1 MNENSKNYYLKN
13 QNNEQEM
20 ILIQSEK
27 NEEDEENEDDN
38 NETRGKN
45 PLQNIGNNIIFKNKY
60 ILGIKT
66 NLLDSIF
73 LALYFIIIYI
83 IFITFIFPFFY
94 SQKYLFIYIII
105 IISITSS
112 LLIGLFNQVFCFIT
126 EPGIIPRNYPSLKI
140 KDYTDKIIYSKISKK
155 PIIRIQRNCAVC
167 SIRRPKKCQHC
178 FFCDN
183 CIEEFDHH
191 CQYVSNCIGKR
202 NKKYFLFYIFFYFVF
217 LLQIYIFTF
226 FQFCFSFRT
235 YKDDILE
242 IYNNIYI
249 SIILLGFSII
259 LILAN
264 NFFTFDYNGYLIY
277 FLYLANFI
285 FILSFYSNKRNYIE
299 KFISPFNLVLLNILF
314 KWLYYF
320 LVQIIHQMKMISFN
334 MTSSQYKYLISY
346 LKVINSEESFSKL
359 SEDNDSIIEDNNNE
373 ITKCAIIKDIP
384 AKKEIPK
391 FDLNNLIKN
400 LISLIFKEIP
410 QSLIY
415 QETKSF

>member
-1 MNENSKNYYLKN
+1 MNENTKNYYLKN

-20 ILIQSEK
+20 MLIQSEK
-27 NEEDEENEDDN
+27 NEEDEEHEDDN
-38 NETRGKN
+38 NENGGKN

-66 NLLDSIF
+66 NLFDFIF
-73 LALYFIIIYI
+73 LALYFIIIYL
-83 IFITFIFPFFY
+83 IFLTFIFPFFY
-94 SQKYLFIYIII
+94 PQKYLFIYIII

-112 LLIGLFNQVFCFIT
+112 LLIGLFNQIFCFII

-202 NKKYFLFYIFFYFVF
+202 NKKYFLFYIFFYFIF
-217 LLQIYIFTF
+217 LIQIYIFTF
-226 FQFCFSFRT
+226 FQFCISFRT

-249 SIILLGFSII
+249 SIIILGFAII

-285 FILSFYSNKRNYIE
+285 FILSFYYNKKNNVE
-299 KFISPFNLVLLNILF
+299 KFISPFNIVLLNILF

-320 LVQIIHQMKMISFN
+320 LIQIIHQMKMISFN

-359 SEDNDSIIEDNNNE
+359 SEDNNNIIDDDHNE
-373 ITKCAIIKDIP
+373 MAKCAIIKDIP
-384 AKKEIPK
+384 SKKEIPK
-391 FDLNNLIKN
+391 FNLNNLIKN
-400 LISLIFKEIP
+400 LLNLLFKDIP
-410 QSLIY
+410 PSLIY
-415 QETKSF
+415 QESKAY

>member
-1 MNENSKNYYLKN
+1 MNENTKNYYLKN

-20 ILIQSEK
+20 MLIQSEK

-38 NETRGKN
+38 NENGGKN

-66 NLLDSIF
+66 NLFDFIF
-73 LALYFIIIYI
+73 LVIYFIMIYI
-83 IFITFIFPFFY
+83 IFISFIFPFFY
-94 SQKYLFIYIII
+94 EQKYFFIYILI

-112 LLIGLFNQVFCFIT
+112 LLIGLFNQIFCFIT

-140 KDYTDKIIYSKISKK
+140 RDYTDKIIYSKISKK
-155 PIIRIQRNCAVC
+155 PIIRIQKNCAVC

-191 CQYVSNCIGKR
+191 CQYVSNCIGQR
-202 NKKYFLFYIFFYFVF
+202 NKKYFIFYIFFYFIF
-217 LLQIYIFTF
+217 LIQIYIFSF
-226 FQFCFSFRT
+226 FHFCFSFRT

-249 SIILLGFSII
+249 SIIILGLAII

-264 NFFTFDYNGYLIY
+264 NFFTFDYNAYLIY
-277 FLYLANFI
+277 FLYFANFI
-285 FILSFYSNKRNYIE
+285 FILSFYYNKKIYME
-299 KFISPFNLVLLNILF
+299 KYISPFNIVLLNLLF
-314 KWLYYF
+314 KWIYYF
-320 LVQIIHQMKMISFN
+320 LIQIMHQMKMISFN

-346 LKVINSEESFSKL
+346 LKVINSEDSFSKL
-359 SEDNDSIIEDNNNE
+359 SEDNDNIIEDNNNE
-373 ITKCAIIKDIP
+373 IIKCTIIKDIP

-391 FDLNNLIKN
+391 FNLNNLIKN
-400 LISLIFKEIP
+400 LISLIFKDIP
-410 QSLIY
+410 PSLIY
-415 QETKSF
+415 QEAKSF